1 LRFLLPSGG
10 GATVN
15 AMYHWIPFWPDTAAV
30 NAVVVNNL
38 YIAELGVSGLTV
50 AMVGVMMLTFCI
62 RYRKGSPT
70 SRADRVQKTWRFEI
84 GWTTATL
91 GAFLTLF
98 VWGATIYIWL
108 YQAPAGDEEV
118 YVVAKQWMWKIE
130 HPGGQREI
138 DALHVPVNKTIRVVM
153 ASADVIHSFFVPAFR
168 IKRDVVPG
176 TLQTIW
182 FKANKTGVFKLE
194 CSQFCGLQHATMQ
207 GEIDVLS
214 GPDYARW
221 LTEQGVQQSLAGQGE
236 AVFRAHGCSG
246 CHSDNSTVH
255 APSLAGLYGTLVH
268 LQDGSVRLVDEAY
281 IRDCILN
288 PRSFTVAGYP
298 PVMPDF
304 SGQLSEDDLI
314 KLIAYIRS
322 LGKEETVK

>member
-1 LRFLLPSGG
+1 
-10 GATVN
+10 
-15 AMYHWIPFWPDTAAV
+15 MYHWIPFWPDTAAV
-30 NAVVVNNL
+30 NAIVVNNL
-38 YIAELGVSGLTV
+38 YVAELGVSGLIMATV
-50 AMVGVMMLTFCI
+50 VVMMLTFCI
-62 RYRKGSPT
+62 RYRKGSAA
-70 SRADRVQKTWRFEI
+70 SRADLVQKTWRFEI

-91 GAFLTLF
+91 GAFLILF
-98 VWGATIYIWL
+98 VWGAAIFIWL
-108 YQAPAGDEEV
+108 YQAPKGDEEV

-138 DALHVPVNKTIRVVM
+138 DALHVPVDKTIRVVM
-153 ASADVIHSFFVPAFR
+153 ASEDVIHSFFVPAFR

-176 TLQTIW
+176 TLETIW

-194 CSQFCGLQHATMQ
+194 CTQFCGLQHATMK

-221 LTEQGVQQSLAGQGE
+221 LTEQGVHESLAEQGE

-255 APSLAGLYGTLVH
+255 APSLAGFYGTLVH
-268 LQDGSVRLVDEAY
+268 LQDGSVRLADEAY

-288 PRSFTVAGYP
+288 PRSFVVAGYP

-304 SGQLSEDDLI
+304 SGQLSEDDLV
-314 KLIAYIRS
+314 KLVAYIRS
-322 LGKEETVK
+322 LGKQESAK